1 MFVVELNKL
10 NVAFQGSDDG
20 YVCFGCF
27 SKLHA
32 EGMQHKD
39 LASVRPTSPKRARY
53 SCRSRP
59 KCCRK
64 RRRESVISSL
74 AIAVRNYHYCR
85 AFRLLLA
92 TGPAARCAFRNVMAD
107 MIRREM
113 TKYCRGPS
121 NIPKFTGSDSI
132 NSFCWKSVLAE
143 LQDTVP
149 TLYKAVNSSM
159 PNKLQNDDREPKY
172 ACTMLLYMNLRF
184 ILCISRVIFSIYVI
198 IICYLVLIFVCLK
211 LISEK

>member
-1 MFVVELNKL
+1 MY
-10 NVAFQGSDDG
+10 GSE
-20 YVCFGCF
+20 CKPRP
-27 SKLHA
+27 SKTA
-32 EGMQHKD
+32 NDKEKHKMTKK
-39 LASVRPTSPKRARY
+39 VPKRPNVPSA
-53 SCRSRP
+53 SCNFSVFRIP
-59 KCCRK
+59 KLGLLYCFCT
-64 RRRESVISSL
+64 VVVVWSS
-74 AIAVRNYHYCR
+74 
-85 AFRLLLA
+85 
-92 TGPAARCAFRNVMAD
+92 AFRNVMAD